1 MFDVQSAD
9 DALRVARE
17 LCTRHAGI
25 VDAGSDREARDI
37 ALRVV
42 LAEVM
47 SPGSTTEVGSP
58 EAKRHFDREPSSQAT
73 PNPSRALNNTPSPK
87 YLSPTGKAPSTLRS
101 RKSSSARG
109 EECFYCTEPGSRY
122 CKETGRRHETVQ
134 QRASRQWRQL
144 YRQMALASTFVST
157 ARLAKVNTCV
167 EEYAI
172 DLNFDDI

>member
-1 MFDVQSAD
+1 MFNVQSAE
-9 DALRVARE
+9 DALRVAKE
-17 LCTRHAGI
+17 LCSRHAGI
-25 VDAGSDREARDI
+25 VDAGNDREARDV

-47 SPGSTTEVGSP
+47 SPGSTTDVGSP
-58 EAKRHFDREPSSQAT
+58 EAKRHFDREPTSQDAS
-73 PNPSRALNNTPSPK
+73 PARALNDTPSPK
-87 YLSPTGKAPSTLRS
+87 LLSPTDKSPNSTRS
-101 RKSSSARG
+101 RRSSCPES
-109 EECFYCTEPGSRY
+109 CFYCTEPSSRY
-122 CKETGRRHETVQ
+122 CKETGRRHETPQ

-167 EEYAI
+167 EEFAI